1 MRIPHILIIRCRCTA
16 ALSTAPS
23 PTSTSNAP
31 RGWEPV
37 VLMSGKHYAPGP
49 ACERIGHEYIPADK
63 SLGCRG
69 NSGSVM
75 PIPSSHGRP
84 SGQNYGSVP
93 PLDRRG
99 PGVVSWTPKLRQV
112 AKVEPCP

>member
-1 MRIPHILIIRCRCTA
+1 MRILHILYHSLPLQSGYVFRTLGIVNQQR
-16 ALSTAPS
+16 AL
-23 PTSTSNAP
+23 
-31 RGWEPV
+31 GWEPV

-49 ACERIGHEYIPADK
+49 ARERIGHEYIPADK

-75 PIPSSHGRP
+75 PIPSSHGPP
-84 SGQNYGSVP
+84 SGHNYGSVP
-93 PLDRRG
+93 PLGRRG

-112 AKVEPCP
+112 AKV